1 METDKI
7 KTQDEF
13 KDFAS
18 YHFKLLRPVKDKG
31 GESIREIRFYG
42 YSDMT
47 CLGINLIRMC
57 LNVVYSDELDNREIY
72 IGSVLELALQLI
84 PISEIE
90 VLDEIYKMVNE
101 KRETEQSS

>member
-1 METDKI
+1 
-7 KTQDEF
+7 
-13 KDFAS
+13 
-18 YHFKLLRPVKDKG
+18 
-31 GESIREIRFYG
+31 
-42 YSDMT
+42 
-47 CLGINLIRMC
+47 MC
-57 LNVVYSDELDNREIY
+57 LHIIYSDELDNREIY